1 MYMNPKQT
9 ILIVDDSKMNRDILI
24 EFLKGEYNYIEA
36 KNGKEAID
44 YMMKNIDIDL
54 VLLDINM
61 PILNGFEVLEI
72 MEKNN
77 WIPKIPVIMVS
88 SEWSNDSIEKAYNY
102 GIIDYISRP
111 FNTFVVNKRIHN
123 TLQLY
128 ANQKKLTQLVMD
140 QVSEKEESNN
150 IMVEI
155 LSLVVET
162 RNHESGSHTMNIRL
176 ITNILLKYLSKKK
189 NPYHLT
195 QTQMAFIV
203 TASSLHDIGKN
214 AVPDYILNKT
224 TRLTEEEFDIMK
236 SHTTLGASFIEQAA
250 KNSNKPLFKIARD
263 ICRWHHERWDGSG
276 YPDGLRCD
284 EIPISAQIV
293 SLADVYD
300 ALTSVRC
307 YKGAYDHDTAIKMIL
322 SGECGA
328 FNPLLLECLVDASD
342 EIREAD
348 FGSMEEELNSHI
360 KAQITDEIFRNT
372 PLSLRR
378 ENADD

>member
-1 MYMNPKQT
+1 MTSKQT
-9 ILIVDDSKMNRDILI
+9 ILIVDDSKINQDILI
-24 EFLKGEYNYIEA
+24 EFLKDEYNYIKAE
-36 KNGKEAID
+36 NGKEAID
-44 YMMKNIDIDL
+44 YLNADTDIDL
-54 VLLDINM
+54 ILLDINM
-61 PILNGFEVLEI
+61 PVMNGFEVLEI
-72 MEKNN
+72 MAQKK
-77 WIPKIPVIMVS
+77 WISKIPVIMIS
-88 SEWSNDSIEKAYNY
+88 SEDSNNYIEKAYNY

-111 FNTFVVNKRIHN
+111 FNALIVNKRIHN

-128 ANQKKLTQLVMD
+128 SNNKKLTQLVME

-150 IMVEI
+150 IMIDI

-176 ITNILLKYLSKKK
+176 ITNILLKYLFKKD

-195 QTQMAFIV
+195 KAQMAFIV

-214 AVPDYILNKT
+214 AIPDFILNKT
-224 TRLTEEEFDIMK
+224 TRLTEEEFNIMK
-236 SHTTLGASFIEQAA
+236 THTTLGASFIEQAA
-250 KNSNKPLFKIARD
+250 KNSDKPLFKIARD

-307 YKGAYDHDTAIKMIL
+307 YKGAYDHDTAIQMIL
-322 SGECGA
+322 SGECGT

-360 KAQITDEIFRNT
+360 KAQVTDEIFRNT
-372 PLSLRR
+372 PLL
-378 ENADD
+378 NGQVD

>member
-1 MYMNPKQT
+1 MTNKQT
-9 ILIVDDSKMNRDILI
+9 ILIVDDSKINQDILI
-24 EFLKGEYNYIEA
+24 EFLKDEYNYIKAE
-36 KNGKEAID
+36 NGKEAID
-44 YMMKNIDIDL
+44 YLNADTDIDL
-54 VLLDINM
+54 ILLDINM
-61 PILNGFEVLEI
+61 PVMNGFEVLEI
-72 MEKNN
+72 MAQKK
-77 WIPKIPVIMVS
+77 WISKIPVIMIS
-88 SEWSNDSIEKAYNY
+88 SEDSNNYIEKAYNY

-111 FNTFVVNKRIHN
+111 FNALIVNKRIHN

-128 ANQKKLTQLVMD
+128 SNNKKLTQLVME

-150 IMVEI
+150 IMIEI

-176 ITNILLKYLSKKK
+176 ITNILLKYLFRKD

-195 QTQMAFIV
+195 KAQMAFIV

-214 AVPDYILNKT
+214 AIPDFILNKT
-224 TRLTEEEFDIMK
+224 TRLTEEEFNIMK
-236 SHTTLGASFIEQAA
+236 THTTLGASFIEQAA
-250 KNSNKPLFKIARD
+250 KNSDKPLFKIARD

-307 YKGAYDHDTAIKMIL
+307 YKGAYDHDTAIQMIL

-360 KAQITDEIFRNT
+360 KAQVTDEIFRNT
-372 PLSLRR
+372 PLL
-378 ENADD
+378 NGQVD